1 MSEKISELIDGRGA
15 PAQRQ
20 DVFDHIIA
28 DPGAGRT
35 WRRYHLIGCVLRG
48 EVGPGPGA
56 AGDGGDCCARI
67 EARLEAETMA
77 AEVVPLP
84 GAPVT
89 APAATVAPVAPK
101 LRRRAWTT
109 ATKTGAAATL
119 ALAASLALV
128 AVMVLRP
135 GPDGG
140 GATPVAQRA
149 SSAAATHLQRVSFDP
164 EFGEMLAQH
173 GEFAAS
179 PGLNGLIVHAK
190 LVSNEALDR

>member
-15 PAQRQ
+15 PAQRH

-48 EVGPGPGA
+48 EVGPGPGG

-77 AEVVPLP
+77 ADVVPLP
-84 GAPVT
+84 GATV
-89 APAATVAPVAPK
+89 APAAAPK

-135 GPDGG
+135 GTDGG

-149 SSAAATHLQRVSFDP
+149 SSAAATHIQRVSFDP

>member
-15 PAQRQ
+15 PAQRH

-48 EVGPGPGA
+48 EVGPGPGR

-67 EARLEAETMA
+67 EARLEVETMA

-84 GAPVT
+84 GAAG
-89 APAATVAPVAPK
+89 APAAPK

-119 ALAASLALV
+119 ALAASLAVV

-135 GPDGG
+135 GADGG

-149 SSAAATHLQRVSFDP
+149 SSAAATHIQRVSFDP

>member
-1 MSEKISELIDGRGA
+1 
-15 PAQRQ
+15 
-20 DVFDHIIA
+20 
-28 DPGAGRT
+28 
-35 WRRYHLIGCVLRG
+35 
-48 EVGPGPGA
+48 
-56 AGDGGDCCARI
+56 
-67 EARLEAETMA
+67 
-77 AEVVPLP
+77 
-84 GAPVT
+84 
-89 APAATVAPVAPK
+89 
-101 LRRRAWTT
+101 
-109 ATKTGAAATL
+109 
-119 ALAASLALV
+119 
-128 AVMVLRP
+128 MVLRP